1 MKRRRIIII
10 ILIVLFIVFVTVLR
24 ERGVFEINYYSS
36 SIKSSLKNNW
46 TVNHM
51 TPSDTTFCSPR
62 YADCIPKDFSQVL
75 IITSTPDGIFKFNN
89 DSREQLH
96 FDLTYNNHGLFWMPF
111 YKDLSFSASAT
122 CNDEL
127 KQRDT
132 SSGHLVCKVHQL
144 HGDIT
149 VTGHIKVKGL
159 CSYREVKRLITN
171 ELVRLVQDIGK
182 KQLQEL

>member
-1 MKRRRIIII
+1 MKHRRTI
-10 ILIVLFIVFVTVLR
+10 ILIVLFIAFVTILR
-24 ERGVFEINYYSS
+24 ERGVFEINYYRS
-36 SIKSSLKNNW
+36 SINSSVKNNW

-51 TPSDTTFCSPR
+51 IPSDTIHCSPR
-62 YADCIPKDFSQVL
+62 YADCIPNDFSQVV
-75 IITSTPDGIFKFNN
+75 IITSTPDGIFKINI
-89 DSREQLH
+89 DSCEQLH
-96 FDLTYNNHGLFWMPF
+96 FDLTSNNRGLYWMPF
-111 YKDLSFSASAT
+111 YKDVSFSANAT

-144 HGDIT
+144 HGNVTIT
-149 VTGHIKVKGL
+149 GRIKVKGL

-182 KQLQEL
+182 KQLREL